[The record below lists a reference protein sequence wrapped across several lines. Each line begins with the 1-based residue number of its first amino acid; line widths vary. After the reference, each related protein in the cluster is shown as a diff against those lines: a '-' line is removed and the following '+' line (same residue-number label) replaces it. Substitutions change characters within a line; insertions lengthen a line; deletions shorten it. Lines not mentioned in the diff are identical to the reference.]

1 MGSGRNDVICT
12 GGKAMIELS
21 YELKNS
27 LANSMTDRI
36 AVIAAYVD
44 RRGDPHVGFYGSL
57 HAYSDNQLAVWAR
70 NPDSELVATIPAH
83 PKIEFVYSD
92 MANAR
97 VYRLG
102 GSARI
107 VTDPVERD
115 RVYEGIHE
123 IEQGHDPE
131 RTGIAIVIDLDH
143 VSGRDSSGRFAMRRD
158 D

>member
-1 MGSGRNDVICT
+1 
-12 GGKAMIELS
+12 MIVLS
-21 YELKNS
+21 EELKTS

-44 RRGDPHVGFYGSL
+44 RKGAPHLGFYGSL
-57 HAYSDNQLAVWAR
+57 HAYSDDQLALWAR
-70 NPDSELVATIPAH
+70 KPDSELVATLPAH

-97 VYRLG
+97 IYRLG

-131 RTGIAIVIDLDH
+131 RTGVAIVIDLLH
-143 VSGRDSSGRFAMRRD
+143 VSGRDSNGRFAMRRD

>member
-1 MGSGRNDVICT
+1 
-12 GGKAMIELS
+12 MIELS
-21 YELKNS
+21 DELKTS

-44 RRGDPHVGFYGSL
+44 RNGDPHVGFYGSL
-57 HAYSDNQLAVWAR
+57 HAYSDDQLALWAR
-70 NPDSELVATIPAH
+70 NPVSELVATVPTH
-83 PKIEFVYSD
+83 PKIEFLYLD
-92 MANAR
+92 MANPR
-97 VYRLG
+97 IYRLG

-107 VTDPVERD
+107 VTDPADRD

-131 RTGIAIVIDLDH
+131 RTWVAIVIDLSH

>member
-1 MGSGRNDVICT
+1 
-12 GGKAMIELS
+12 MIELS
-21 YELKNS
+21 VELKTS

-44 RRGDPHVGFYGSL
+44 RNGDPHVGFYGSL
-57 HAYSDNQLAVWAR
+57 HAYSDNQLALWAR
-70 NPDSELVATIPAH
+70 KPDSELVATIPAH

-92 MANAR
+92 MATPR
-97 VYRLG
+97 IYRLG

-107 VTDPVERD
+107 ATDPVERD

-131 RTGIAIVIDLDH
+131 RTGVAIVIDLFH
-143 VSGRDSSGRFAMRRD
+143 VSGRDSNGRFAMRRD
-158 D
+158 E